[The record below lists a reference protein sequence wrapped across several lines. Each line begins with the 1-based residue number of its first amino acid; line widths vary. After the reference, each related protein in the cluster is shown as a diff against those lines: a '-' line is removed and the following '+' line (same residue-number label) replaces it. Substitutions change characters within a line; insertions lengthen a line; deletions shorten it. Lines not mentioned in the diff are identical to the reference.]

1 MSIQTSRSAPHWFGQ
16 LLALIVLV
24 SSSLSVLAEDSGR
37 ALWES
42 ARDAIVQVRVIERES
57 DEKSSI
63 GSGFLLAGHD
73 VIVSNFHV
81 VASAVHE
88 PQKYSLQLLD
98 SNGRT
103 WSSTIVDFDV
113 VHDLALLTVPE
124 AVTASLAMASGLPEQ
139 GDAVYSLGNPFDLGQ
154 TIVPGTF
161 NGLLEAS
168 FYQKLL
174 FSGSLNPG
182 MSGGPSINASGEVVG
197 VNVASMGN
205 QISFLVPASY
215 LLALLDRRQDVVP
228 ITGYQDHIS
237 AQLQQDQQLKYQ
249 RLAATSWPTQ
259 QLGDAQVGGSLP
271 AFFKCW
277 GDTQDEDELDVV
289 ISRTSC
295 TSQDSIYLSS
305 SLQTGLIDYEYSFV
319 RTDAMGGLRFH
330 RWLSQQFSGMRT
342 RTWPGKEDVSN
353 YDCQQSV
360 VSDADATD
368 WRMVFCVRAYHQYDD
383 FFDVL
388 FQATS
393 IKQADA
399 ALASHFALSGVSQA
413 NAEAFLDRFL
423 GLQQWP

>member
-1 MSIQTSRSAPHWFGQ
+1 M
-16 LLALIVLV
+16 
-24 SSSLSVLAEDSGR
+24 
-37 ALWES
+37 LWES

-57 DEKSSI
+57 DAKSSI
-63 GSGFLLAGHD
+63 GSGFLLAGQQ

-81 VASAVHE
+81 VASAVHK
-88 PQKYSLQLLD
+88 PDKYSLQLLD
-98 SNGRT
+98 SQGRT
-103 WSSTIVDFDV
+103 WESTLIDFDV
-113 VHDLALLTVPE
+113 VHDLALLSVPE
-124 AVTASLAMASGLPEQ
+124 AITASLAMADAMPEQ

-182 MSGGPSINASGEVVG
+182 MSGGPAINAEGEVVG

-215 LLALLDRRQDVVP
+215 LNALLERRQSTVAVA
-228 ITGYQDHIS
+228 GYKDHIS
-237 AQLQQDQQLKYQ
+237 AQLQLDQNLKYG
-249 RLAATSWPTQ
+249 RLASTPWPTQ
-259 QLGDAQVGGSLP
+259 ELGEARVGGSLP
-271 AFFKCW
+271 ALFKCW

-289 ISRTSC
+289 VSRTSC

-305 SLQTGLIDYEYSFV
+305 SLQTGLIDYEYSYV
-319 RTDAMGGLRFH
+319 KTDAMGGLRFH

-342 RTWPGKEDVSN
+342 RTWPGKDDVTN

-360 VSDADATD
+360 VSDADGTD
-368 WRMVFCVRAYHQYDD
+368 WRMVFCVRGYHDYED

-393 IKQADA
+393 LKRSDA
-399 ALASHFALSGVSQA
+399 ALASHFALSGVNRA
-413 NAEAFLDRFL
+413 NAEAFLSRFL
-423 GLQQWP
+423 GLQQWR

>member
-1 MSIQTSRSAPHWFGQ
+1 MSNSQKLVSFRG
-16 LLALIVLV
+16 LALLIALALLVLI
-24 SSSLSVLAEDSGR
+24 SPYAQAEESGR

-63 GSGFLLAGHD
+63 GSGFLLAEHG

-81 VASAVHE
+81 VASAVHKPE
-88 PQKYSLQLLD
+88 KYSLQLLD
-98 SNGRT
+98 SQGRT
-103 WSSTIVDFDV
+103 WESTLIDFDV
-113 VHDLALLTVPE
+113 VHDLALLSVPDG
-124 AVTASLAMASGLPEQ
+124 VTASLTMAEGLPEQ

-182 MSGGPSINASGEVVG
+182 MSGGPAINTEGAVVG

-215 LLALLDRRQDVVP
+215 LVALLARRDDVVP
-228 ITGYQDHIS
+228 VAGYQAHIS
-237 AQLQQDQQLKYQ
+237 AQLQLDQQLKYE
-249 RLAATSWPTQ
+249 RLASTAWPTQ
-259 QLGDAQVGGSLP
+259 QLGEAQVGGSLP

-277 GDTQDEDELDVV
+277 GDTQDEDDLDVV
-289 ISRTSC
+289 VSQTSC

-305 SLQTGLIDYEYSFV
+305 SLQTGLIDYEYSYV
-319 RTDAMGGLRFH
+319 KTDAMGGLRFH

-342 RTWPGKEDVSN
+342 RSWPGKEDVTN

-360 VSDADATD
+360 VSDADAAD
-368 WRMVFCVRAYHQYDD
+368 WRMVFCVRGYHEYED

-393 IKQADA
+393 IKRSDA
-399 ALASHFALSGVSQA
+399 ALASHFALSGVSRA
-413 NAEAFLDRFL
+413 NAEAFLGRFL
-423 GLQQWP
+423 ELAQWR